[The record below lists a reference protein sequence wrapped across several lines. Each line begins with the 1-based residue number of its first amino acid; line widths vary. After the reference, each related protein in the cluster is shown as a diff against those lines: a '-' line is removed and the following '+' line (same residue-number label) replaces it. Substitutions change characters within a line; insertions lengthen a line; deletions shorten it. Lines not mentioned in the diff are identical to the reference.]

1 MTFSRM
7 KAAGSATAQRKQREA
22 SRWQLQPKDNC
33 SAFPEGHRTSPETE
47 IIRFP
52 EIFFALKRK
61 EHFVIK
67 RTKLWSIGKNP
78 QELDANPNVFSA
90 QKTIVRKLKF
100 FSDFFKKSAKNR
112 LTKGFSSVILCKLTG
127 GNTPKE
133 SESNLENDTEKKR
146 AIR

>member
-1 MTFSRM
+1 
-7 KAAGSATAQRKQREA
+7 
-22 SRWQLQPKDNC
+22 
-33 SAFPEGHRTSPETE
+33 
-47 IIRFP
+47 
-52 EIFFALKRK
+52 
-61 EHFVIK
+61 VIK
-67 RTKLWSIGKNP
+67 RTKLWSIGNNP

-90 QKTIVRKLKF
+90 QKTIVRKLKI